1 MDRTGR
7 SGQEAERHL
16 TLVVVSG
23 SVRLVECLR
32 STLDAEVF
40 IDEGPSDAALV
51 LLGQATPVCLEDIR
65 QAYPAA
71 AVMAILP
78 VDAGEADML
87 ALYGAR
93 ADLVTEP
100 ESAEL
105 LVAHVRA
112 LLRRRAW
119 SAGQDEVARSF
130 PSVDPTETSG

>member
-1 MDRTGR
+1 MDRSGC
-7 SGQEAERHL
+7 SGQQSPGRL

-23 SVRLVECLR
+23 GVRLVEHLR
-32 STLDAEVF
+32 SALDADVF
-40 IDEGPSDAALV
+40 TDEGPTDAALI
-51 LLGQATPVCLEDIR
+51 LLEKATPTALDGIR
-65 QAYPAA
+65 QAYPTA
-71 AVMAILP
+71 AVMAVLP

-87 ALYGAR
+87 ALYRAC

-119 SAGQDEVARSF
+119 SAGSPEAASSF
-130 PSVDPTETSG
+130 PSVDRAETSG